1 MNSDFNAVQLQTI
14 MESIQRMA
22 PKGSPLVALAQQGAK
37 AVNYVIAERSAGNHR
52 REPSIGNQSNDGARQ
67 AQSEAASSA
76 HSNRRL
82 ANNDARQRIT
92 QNHHLRETGHD
103 RCDFHN
109 IIEDRRRLRARSSTP
124 P

>member
-1 MNSDFNAVQLQTI
+1 MNPDFNAVQLQTI

-22 PKGSPLVALAQQGAK
+22 PKGSPLIALAQQRAK
-37 AVNYVIAERSAGNHR
+37 AANYVIAERSAGNHR
-52 REPSIGNQSNDGARQ
+52 REPSIGNHSNDGVRQ

-76 HSNRRL
+76 HGNRPL
-82 ANNDARQRIT
+82 ADNDARQRIT
-92 QNHHLRETGHD
+92 QNHHLWETGHD

-109 IIEDRRRLRARSSTP
+109 IIEDQGRLRARSSTP